1 MTKLRAGGAGPRAAA
16 QVGSMLAEAMRCHQ
30 DGRTARAER
39 LYRDIIAIDPNH
51 LDAVHLTG
59 VLAAQQRDY
68 AKAAGFIERAARI
81 APHIAQI
88 HANLGKAYYGLD
100 RIEDA
105 RKALEEAVRLQPGLA
120 DAWNDLGN
128 CQRDLGRLE
137 QAMASF
143 GQANRLSPALPEP
156 WANAADLQIDLG
168 EYERAQVSLAH
179 ALSLAPQFAEALA
192 VRARC
197 WLAQGRQQEALAD
210 ADRVIALRPQMA
222 LAHALRGEAL
232 AQLART
238 AEARVA
244 FDQALALDGKFV
256 DKLMSKGLTA
266 AGQWLRPA
274 AIGYFQRALRF
285 EEDNREALSLLAMEQ
300 MLLRRFDEAKASA
313 RRALTLDPDDGS
325 AQYALTQVALQ
336 SCDWDG
342 QSEALARMR
351 SLLAEGKISTAL
363 SAFTFMSFD
372 TTPAEQLACA
382 RLTAPATQAG
392 PTLRSAARPR
402 GKIRLAY
409 LSGDFHGH
417 ATTWLMSGLVERHDR
432 DRFEVIGLSNGPA
445 VRDDMRQ
452 HLIGAFDRF
461 VDIRELDDEAAAALI
476 GELSPDV
483 FIDLKGYTQ
492 GNRANLFARRLAPV
506 QVSFLGY
513 PGTMGA
519 DFMDYIVADRW
530 VIPAGDEAFYAEKV
544 VRLPDSY
551 QVNTARPQSQQGF
564 TRQAQ
569 GLPQEA
575 FVFCAFNNTYKITR
589 EVFEAWMR
597 LLAQTPGA
605 VLWLLADNPDAVE
618 TLKREAS
625 ARGIDATRLVFAER
639 MGQGD
644 HIARQELADLFLDTA
659 PVSAHTTA
667 SDALWAG
674 LPVVTT
680 PGRAFIGRVAA
691 SVLSAADLSELIAQ
705 NLADYETLALA
716 LTRDRGRLDSIRQRL
731 RHGRSAS
738 RLFDTARFTRHLE
751 RALETMH
758 ARAQAGE
765 GPQGFDVTAEDG

>member
-1 MTKLRAGGAGPRAAA
+1 
-16 QVGSMLAEAMRCHQ
+16 
-30 DGRTARAER
+30 
-39 LYRDIIAIDPNH
+39 
-51 LDAVHLTG
+51 
-59 VLAAQQRDY
+59 
-68 AKAAGFIERAARI
+68 
-81 APHIAQI
+81 
-88 HANLGKAYYGLD
+88 
-100 RIEDA
+100 
-105 RKALEEAVRLQPGLA
+105 
-120 DAWNDLGN
+120 
-128 CQRDLGRLE
+128 
-137 QAMASF
+137 
-143 GQANRLSPALPEP
+143 
-156 WANAADLQIDLG
+156 
-168 EYERAQVSLAH
+168 
-179 ALSLAPQFAEALA
+179 
-192 VRARC
+192 
-197 WLAQGRQQEALAD
+197 
-210 ADRVIALRPQMA
+210 
-222 LAHALRGEAL
+222 
-232 AQLART
+232 
-238 AEARVA
+238 
-244 FDQALALDGKFV
+244 
-256 DKLMSKGLTA
+256 
-266 AGQWLRPA
+266 
-274 AIGYFQRALRF
+274 
-285 EEDNREALSLLAMEQ
+285 
-300 MLLRRFDEAKASA
+300 
-313 RRALTLDPDDGS
+313 
-325 AQYALTQVALQ
+325 
-336 SCDWDG
+336 
-342 QSEALARMR
+342 
-351 SLLAEGKISTAL
+351 
-363 SAFTFMSFD
+363 
-372 TTPAEQLACA
+372 
-382 RLTAPATQAG
+382 
-392 PTLRSAARPR
+392 
-402 GKIRLAY
+402 
-409 LSGDFHGH
+409 
-417 ATTWLMSGLVERHDR
+417 
-432 DRFEVIGLSNGPA
+432 
-445 VRDDMRQ
+445 
-452 HLIGAFDRF
+452 

-551 QVNTARPQSQQGF
+551 QVNTARPQSKQGF

-625 ARGIDATRLVFAER
+625 ARGIDPTRLVFAER

-659 PVSAHTTA
+659 PVGAHTTA

-691 SVLSAADLSELIAQ
+691 SVLSAADLSELIAP

-716 LTRDRGRLDSIRQRL
+716 LTRDRGRLDSIRRRL

-738 RLFDTARFTRHLE
+738 RLCDTARFTRHLE
-751 RALETMH
+751 RAFETMH
-758 ARAQAGE
+758 ARAQTGE